1 MTMLHVS
8 VHCQDYLTG
17 GRFLTILK
25 QPQPQQPWKIDMML
39 WWLLEKKFEQAMKRG
54 KIKGSIMDS
63 RTVMR
68 VESEDDSQLRNL
80 SYFA

>member
-8 VHCQDYLTG
+8 VRCQDYLTG

-25 QPQPQQPWKIDMML
+25 QPQQPWKIDMML
-39 WWLLEKKFEQAMKRG
+39 WWLLEKKIEQAIKRG
-54 KIKGSIMDS
+54 KIEGSTMDS